1 MQLRV
6 GSKIVHSLHG
16 VGTVESTEEKTI
28 LGKDTHFAV
37 LSFQEDKLKIMVNL
51 DQKNNM
57 IRPLMTSK
65 EVEAVMEHLKNHIC
79 GAIISK
85 STLRY
90 NINLQKIKT
99 GDPTS
104 MCEVIKELSAL
115 LEEKRITQKEMS
127 MLEQIRK
134 ILASEL
140 SQVTNKTEEEMTL
153 WIERICNPKAELVTA

>member
-6 GSKIVHSLHG
+6 GAKIVHSLHG

-28 LGKDTHFAV
+28 LGKSTKFAV
-37 LSFQEDKLKIMVNL
+37 ISFQDDKLKIMVNL
-51 DQKNNM
+51 DQKNSL
-57 IRPLMTSK
+57 IRPLMNGK
-65 EVEAVMEHLKNHIC
+65 EVESVMDHLKNHIC
-79 GAIISK
+79 GTIISK

-90 NINLQKIKT
+90 NLNLQKIKS

-140 SQVTNKTEEEMTL
+140 SQVKNKTEEEMTE
-153 WIERICNPKAELVTA
+153 WIQTICSRQELVKA